1 MNKLIYNFFDQY
13 QSLNGNKILLKDH
26 YDFSRKN
33 VKKTLSSYKNLFLFG
48 HGNKHAKIY
57 IFLETFNDASF
68 KSKCNDLLDKILES
82 IKLNR
87 DKVFILDFFELE
99 TLKKNSANFDKM
111 DFNKLFFSSK
121 PELIIAMGDL
131 VAKSF
136 VGKKE
141 DNFDKYRNKIH
152 KYQDIDLVVTYHPK
166 NLLSSPEFKRPTWED
181 FKYIR
186 DKYLDGKQ

>member
-1 MNKLIYNFFDQY
+1 MNKLVYNFFNQH
-13 QSLNGNKILLKDH
+13 QSLYSSKLLLNFH
-26 YDFSRKN
+26 YNLSQ
-33 VKKTLSSYKNLFLFG
+33 KKALISYKKHFLFG
-48 HGNKHAKIY
+48 HGNKKSKIY
-57 IFLETFNDASF
+57 IILESFNNASINE
-68 KSKCNDLLDKILES
+68 KCNFLLDKILKS

-87 DKVFILDFFELE
+87 DEVFILDFFELE
-99 TLKKNSANFDKM
+99 TLKKNSTNFDKI

-136 VGKKE
+136 VDKK
-141 DNFDKYRNKIH
+141 DKSFDKYRNKIH
-152 KYQDIDLVVTYHPK
+152 KYQDIDLIVTYHPK